1 MLSDPKDKRRFQFT
15 ELGDGMGSVHK
26 VIDISQ
32 GQITTLTV
40 DELDDEQSEATIW
53 SWMGNDKDFFNQFKR
68 LK

>member
-15 ELGDGMGSVHK
+15 GPGDGISSIHK
-26 VIDISQ
+26 VIDISK

-40 DELDDEQSEATIW
+40 DDLDDEQSEATIW